1 MKRRVGLPTMIS
13 AIYFLVGKPTL
24 LRKMMMTRIFL
35 FYVFSL
41 FLFAEHNYTNALIN
55 EDSPYLQQ
63 HVHNPVNWYPW
74 GKEAFIKAKKENK
87 LIFLSIGYS
96 TCHWCHVMEE
106 ESFKNEAVAK
116 LLNDDYVSIKVDREE
131 YPQLDKKYQQLFM
144 SVYGKRGGWP
154 LTVFMSPDAEAF
166 HLETYIPVEEAYGLD
181 GMLKMLPA
189 FAKMHK
195 ENIKH
200 FTGLVDKHKKLL
212 EEGSRKKFLKT
223 KLTLSVIDK
232 FMDEINEEFDNKNGG
247 FAKKPKFPAA
257 SKLALLLDIYKI
269 NGNKRALYM
278 AEFTLRKMAQSGIYD
293 QIGGGFFRYTTD
305 EYWQMPHFEKMLY
318 TNAEL
323 IPVYVTLYELTKKP
337 LYKRVVVETIAQMEK
352 NFMQKGVYFSASDAD
367 SEGEEGGYFIYNYEE
382 VRQALLDQGIKEKD
396 VKESL
401 AYLGIEE
408 DGNIDGELSLA
419 HIIGSKEPLKVKE
432 VKAYLKKL
440 SEKREF
446 PFLDK
451 KINTAWNAMMI
462 KALFSASKLD
472 DKYLELGKSRMRS
485 LLKLMRTK
493 DVLYHQTL
501 LGKKPKQK
509 GLLEDHAF
517 MMDAL
522 IEGYLK
528 TYNKAYLIELEKLVI
543 ETQNKFYKNGIWYL
557 SNDGIDAVADFDDR
571 YYTSALSMVLED
583 FVRVA
588 SLTEELDAY
597 EVVKKTIRQ
606 SGEVLER
613 SPVKAPKLLHVLLR
627 LKMGDVIIKSK
638 LKNLLESKKEI
649 EQMKYP
655 FVLKKVEKSD
665 KFLACRVNS
674 CFAYD
679 KNITALIEKINKM
692 AK

>member
-1 MKRRVGLPTMIS
+1 M
-13 AIYFLVGKPTL
+13 
-24 LRKMMMTRIFL
+24 
-35 FYVFSL
+35 
-41 FLFAEHNYTNALIN
+41 FAEHNYTNALIN

-74 GKEAFIKAKKENK
+74 GKEAFEKAKKENK

-116 LLNDDYVSIKVDREE
+116 LLNSDYVSIKVDREE
-131 YPQLDKKYQQLFM
+131 YPQIDKKYQQLFM

-166 HLETYIPVEEAYGLD
+166 HLETYIPVEEEYGLD
-181 GMLKMLPA
+181 GMLKMLPD

-195 ENIKH
+195 ENRKH
-200 FTGLVDKHKKLL
+200 FVALVDKHKKLR
-212 EEGSRKKFLKT
+212 EEGSRKKSLKT

-232 FMDEINEEFDNKNGG
+232 FMDEIKEEFDSKNGG
-247 FAKKPKFPAA
+247 FAKKPKFPEA

-269 NGNKRALYM
+269 YGNREALDM
-278 AEFTLRKMAQSGIYD
+278 AEFTLQKMAESGIYD

-323 IPVYVTLYELTKKP
+323 IPVYVTLYGLTKKP
-337 LYKRVVVETIAQMEK
+337 LYKRVVVETIDQIESY
-352 NFMQKGVYFSASDAD
+352 FMQKGVYLSASDAD

-382 VRQALLDQGIKEKD
+382 VRQALLDQGMKEKD
-396 VKESL
+396 TEEAL

-419 HIIGSKEPLKVKE
+419 HITSSKESSKSEE

-440 SEKREF
+440 SAKREF
-446 PFLDK
+446 PFVDK

-472 DKYLELGKSRMRS
+472 EKYLELGKTRLKS
-485 LLKLMRTK
+485 LLKLMRTE

-501 LGKKPKQK
+501 LGKEPKQK
-509 GLLEDHAF
+509 GLLEDYAF

-528 TYNKAYLIELEKLVI
+528 TYNKEYLLELKKLAK
-543 ETQNKFYKNGIWYL
+543 ETQSKFYKNGIWYL
-557 SNDGIDAVADFDDR
+557 SDDGIEAVADFDDR
-571 YYTSALSMVLED
+571 YYTSALSIVLED
-583 FVRVA
+583 FVRMA
-588 SLTEELDAY
+588 SLTEALEFN

-613 SPVKAPKLLHVLLR
+613 SPAKAPKLLHVLLR
-627 LKMGDVIIKSK
+627 LKMGDVIIKSTFQ
-638 LKNLLESKKEI
+638 NLTKSKKEI
-649 EQMKYP
+649 DQMKYP
-655 FVLKKVEKSD
+655 FVLTKVEKSNEY
-665 KFLACRVNS
+665 LACRVNS

-692 AK
+692 VK

>member
-1 MKRRVGLPTMIS
+1 MVKI
-13 AIYFLVGKPTL
+13 L
-24 LRKMMMTRIFL
+24 LSIF
-35 FYVFSL
+35 FFTS
-41 FLFAEHNYTNALIN
+41 LFAEHKSSNSLIN

-74 GKEAFIKAKKENK
+74 GKEAFEKAKKENK

-96 TCHWCHVMEE
+96 TCHWCHVMED

-116 LLNDDYVSIKVDREE
+116 LLNNDYVSIKVDREE
-131 YPQLDKKYQQLFM
+131 YSQIDKKYQQLFM

-181 GMLKMLPA
+181 GMLKMLPG
-189 FAKMHK
+189 FAKMYK
-195 ENIKH
+195 EDQNNFVK
-200 FTGLVDKHKKLL
+200 LVDEHTKLL
-212 EEGSRKKFLKT
+212 KEGGKKKSLKN
-223 KLTLSVIDK
+223 KLTLSVVDQYMK
-232 FMDEINEEFDNKNGG
+232 EIEEEFDSKNGG
-247 FAKKPKFPAA
+247 FAKKPKFPEA

-269 NGNKRALYM
+269 YGNKQALSM
-278 AEFTLRKMAQSGIYD
+278 AEFTLQKMAESGIYD

-323 IPVYVTLYELTKKP
+323 IPVYVTLYGLTKKT
-337 LYKRVVVETIAQMEK
+337 LYKRVVVETIDQIESY
-352 NFMQKGVYFSASDAD
+352 FMQKGVYLSASDAD

-382 VRQALLDQGIKEKD
+382 VKQALLDQGMKEED
-396 VKESL
+396 AEEAL

-419 HIIGSKEPLKVKE
+419 HITGVKKPLKLKE

-440 SEKREF
+440 SAKREF
-446 PFLDK
+446 PFVDK
-451 KINTAWNAMMI
+451 KINTAWNGMMI

-472 DKYLELGKSRMRS
+472 DKYLELGKSRLKS
-485 LLKLMRTK
+485 LLKLMRTE
-493 DVLYHQTL
+493 DVLYHQIL

-509 GLLEDHAF
+509 GLLEDYAF
-517 MMDAL
+517 LMDAL
-522 IEGYLK
+522 IEGYVK
-528 TYNKAYLIELEKLVI
+528 TYNKAYLVELEKLAK
-543 ETQNKFYKNGIWYL
+543 ETESKFYKNGIWYL
-557 SNDGIDAVADFDDR
+557 SDDGIDAVADFDDR
-571 YYTSALSMVLED
+571 YYTSALSVVLDD

-588 SLTEELDAY
+588 SLTEDLEFN
-597 EVVKKTIRQ
+597 EVVKKTIKE
-606 SGEVLER
+606 SAAVLES
-613 SPVKAPKLLHVLLR
+613 SPVEASKLLHVFLR

-649 EQMKYP
+649 DQMKYP
-655 FVLKKVEKSD
+655 FILTKVEKSNEY
-665 KFLACRVNS
+665 LACRVNS

-679 KNITALIEKINKM
+679 KNITVFIEKINKM
-692 AK
+692 LK

>member
-1 MKRRVGLPTMIS
+1 MK
-13 AIYFLVGKPTL
+13 K
-24 LRKMMMTRIFL
+24 IFL
-35 FYVFSL
+35 FYVLSIL
-41 FLFAEHNYTNALIN
+41 LLAEHPYSNALIK

-74 GKEAFIKAKKENK
+74 GKEAFEKAKKEHK

-116 LLNDDYVSIKVDREE
+116 LLNDDYISIKVDREE
-131 YPQLDKKYQQLFM
+131 YPQIDKKYQQLFM

-200 FTGLVDKHKKLL
+200 FVSLVDKHKKLL
-212 EEGSRKKFLKT
+212 KEGSRKKSLKT

-232 FMDEINEEFDNKNGG
+232 FMDEIKEEFDNKNGG
-247 FAKKPKFPAA
+247 FAKKPKFPEA

-269 NGNKRALYM
+269 YGNKEALDM
-278 AEFTLRKMAQSGIYD
+278 AEYTLKKMAQSGIYD

-337 LYKRVVVETIAQMEK
+337 LYKRVVVETIDQMESY
-352 NFMQKGVYFSASDAD
+352 FMQKGVYFSASDAD

-382 VRQALLDQGIKEKD
+382 VRQALLGQGMKEKD
-396 VKESL
+396 AEETL

-419 HIIGSKEPLKVKE
+419 HITGLKKPLKLKE

-440 SEKREF
+440 SAKREF

-472 DKYLELGKSRMRS
+472 VQYLELGKSRLKS
-485 LLKLMRTK
+485 LFQLMRTK
-493 DVLYHQTL
+493 DILYHQTL
-501 LGKKPKQK
+501 LGKEPKQK
-509 GLLEDHAF
+509 GLLEDYAF

-528 TYNKAYLIELEKLVI
+528 TYNKAYLVELEKLAK
-543 ETQNKFYKNGIWYL
+543 ETQKNFYKNGTWYL
-557 SNDGIDAVADFDDR
+557 SDDGIDAVADFDDR
-571 YYTSALSMVLED
+571 YYTSALSIVLEN

-588 SLTEELDAY
+588 SLTEDLDTN
-597 EVVKKTIRQ
+597 EVVKKTIKE
-606 SGEVLER
+606 SGEVLES
-613 SPVKAPKLLHVLLR
+613 SPVKASKLLHVLLR
-627 LKMGDVIIKSK
+627 LEMGDVIIKSK
-638 LKNLLESKKEI
+638 LENLAGSKKEI
-649 EQMKYP
+649 DKLKYP
-655 FVLKKVEKSD
+655 FVLSKVVKSD
-665 KFLACRVNS
+665 EYLACRVNS

-692 AK
+692 VK

>member
-1 MKRRVGLPTMIS
+1 M
-13 AIYFLVGKPTL
+13 
-24 LRKMMMTRIFL
+24 
-35 FYVFSL
+35 
-41 FLFAEHNYTNALIN
+41 FAEHNYTNALIN

-74 GKEAFIKAKKENK
+74 GKEAFEKAKKENK

-106 ESFKNEAVAK
+106 ESFKNEAVSK

-131 YPQLDKKYQQLFM
+131 YPQIDKKYQKLFM
-144 SVYGKRGGWP
+144 SAYGKRGGWP

-166 HLETYIPVEEAYGLD
+166 HLETYIPVEEEYGLD
-181 GMLKMLPA
+181 GMLKMLPG
-189 FAKMHK
+189 FAKIYK
-195 ENIKH
+195 EDQNNFVKLVNKH
-200 FTGLVDKHKKLL
+200 IRLRK
-212 EEGSRKKFLKT
+212 EGSKKKSLKN

-232 FMDEINEEFDNKNGG
+232 FMKEIEEEFDSKNGG
-247 FAKKPKFPAA
+247 FAKKPKFPEA

-269 NGNKRALYM
+269 YGNKEAFNMVEYTLTKM
-278 AEFTLRKMAQSGIYD
+278 AESGIYD

-305 EYWQMPHFEKMLY
+305 AYWQMPHFEKMLY

-337 LYKRVVVETIAQMEK
+337 LYKRVVVETITQMES
-352 NFMQKGVYFSASDAD
+352 NFMQNGVYFSASDAD
-367 SEGEEGGYFIYNYEE
+367 SEGEEGGYFIYNYVE
-382 VRQALLDQGIKEKD
+382 VRQALLDQGMKEKD
-396 VKESL
+396 TEETL

-419 HIIGSKEPLKVKE
+419 HIAGSKEPSKLKE

-446 PFLDK
+446 PFLDR

-462 KALFSASKLD
+462 KALFSASQLD
-472 DKYLELGKSRMRS
+472 AQYLELAKLRLES
-485 LLKLMRTK
+485 LLKLMRTE

-509 GLLEDHAF
+509 GLLEDYAF

-528 TYNKAYLIELEKLVI
+528 TYNQVYLLELEKLAK
-543 ETQNKFYKNGIWYL
+543 ETQNKFYKNGVWYL
-557 SNDGIDAVADFDDR
+557 SDDGIDAFADFDDR

-588 SLTEELDAY
+588 SLTEALDTN
-597 EVVKKTIRQ
+597 EVVKKTIRE

-613 SPVKAPKLLHVLLR
+613 SPVKAPQLLHVLLR
-627 LKMGDVIIKSK
+627 LEMGDVIIKST
-638 LKNLLESKKEI
+638 LENLLESKKEI
-649 EQMKYP
+649 DQMKYP
-655 FVLKKVEKSD
+655 FVLSKVEKSD
-665 KFLACRVNS
+665 EYLACRVNS

-679 KNITALIEKINKM
+679 NNITALIEKINKM
-692 AK
+692 VK